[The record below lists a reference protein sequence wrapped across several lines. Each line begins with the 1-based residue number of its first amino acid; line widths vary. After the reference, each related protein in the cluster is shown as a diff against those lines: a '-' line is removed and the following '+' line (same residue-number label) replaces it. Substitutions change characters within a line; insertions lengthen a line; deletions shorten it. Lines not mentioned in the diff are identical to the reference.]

1 MKTIG
6 LIGGM
11 SWESTAIYYQIINRE
26 VGERL
31 GGLHS
36 GKIVLYSVDFGE
48 IEPLQRA
55 SKWDEA
61 GEAMADAARRLERA
75 GADCILI
82 CANTMHKLAPQVER
96 AVDLPLLHIADV
108 TAEAALAGGFR
119 TVGLLGTRFTMEQDF
134 YKDRLAEKH
143 GLTVLTPD
151 DADRDAVHEI
161 IYQELTR
168 GQVLEE
174 SRSRYVEVVNRLV
187 ERGAE
192 AVILGCTEIP
202 MLIGQDDV
210 SIPLLDTTELHA
222 VGAVD
227 WALDAGQG

>member
-26 VGERL
+26 VGRRL
-31 GGLHS
+31 GGVHS

-61 GEAMADAARRLERA
+61 GEAMADAALRLERA

-108 TAEAALAGGFR
+108 TAESALAGGFR

-143 GLTVLTPD
+143 GLNVLTPD
-151 DADRDAVHEI
+151 ESDRDAVHDI
-161 IYQELTR
+161 IYRELTH
-168 GQVLEE
+168 GKVLDE
-174 SRSRYVEVVNRLV
+174 SRSRYVAVVNRLI

-222 VGAVD
+222 VAAVE